1 MELLVLLQFETFP
14 FEEGAICGVTF
25 GVVRLSILLER
36 ETTVLYTL
44 PSLPPQMTSIL
55 PSHMI
60 SMIVHFKLTVLWEE
74 NFMKES
80 LIQFSPS

>member
-1 MELLVLLQFETFP
+1 MLVLVRFKTFP
-14 FEEGAICGVTF
+14 FEERAISGVTF
-25 GVVRLSILLER
+25 GVARLSILLES

-60 SMIVHFKLTVLWEE
+60 SMLHVHFELTVLWEE
-74 NFMKES
+74 NFMEEN
-80 LIQFSPS
+80 LTQFPLS